1 MGLEDE
7 IYVTEDIGLADALL
21 ATSSELK
28 QNPWIRSV
36 AKFQKLPVFV
46 IKVTSQYSFLFG
58 KTMSLFISLSVL
70 FQILLI
76 CKWLLCLSHFQSD
89 YVCLNMQSSNMSQ
102 LVKAIRMILD
112 KFSVVAKSKQPI
124 KSSSDI
130 EIEDDAPK
138 RKPSLEEIDALEV
151 SSYSC

>member
-1 MGLEDE
+1 
-7 IYVTEDIGLADALL
+7 
-21 ATSSELK
+21 
-28 QNPWIRSV
+28 
-36 AKFQKLPVFV
+36 
-46 IKVTSQYSFLFG
+46 
-58 KTMSLFISLSVL
+58 
-70 FQILLI
+70 
-76 CKWLLCLSHFQSD
+76 
-89 YVCLNMQSSNMSQ
+89 MQSSNMSQ